1 MCHGSNVYINDQLKH
16 SFGYVNLHKTVFK
29 LIKTVLSNHNIII
42 LFSGLLVDSASQSAK
57 RIIVEMFGYNFK
69 HALSVFSNRF
79 SCLRKQWLK
88 YLFFISQVLEDWVN
102 FEIICDKFKNIYADL
117 KRADL
122 KWQLCEGSVLVAQV
136 QLVLSILQRKIHMK
150 FWFCIRWK

>member
-1 MCHGSNVYINDQLKH
+1 MCHGSNVYFYGQLEH

-42 LFSGLLVDSASQSAK
+42 LFSGLLVDSASHELK
-57 RIIVEMFGYNFK
+57 EKLLKCLGIISNMHYP
-69 HALSVFSNRF
+69 VFSNRF

-117 KRADL
+117 KCADL